1 MANDMEKLTIN
12 LGVVELAQ
20 IDVLTEQGL
29 YSNRSDFIRT
39 AVRKHLE
46 GYTDTL
52 LQQLN
57 PIPSKTHKIR
67 GICIIEITRYELE
80 ALEKEHQKVDIN
92 IIGVLIIGKNVSAEL
107 FKRTVEHVVVHGK
120 LVASDE
126 IKQIIDKMNDDSV

>member
-20 IDVLTEQGL
+20 IDVLTERGL

-46 GYTDTL
+46 GYTET
-52 LQQLN
+52 LQQQLDI
-57 PIPSKTHKIR
+57 IPSNTCKMK
-67 GICIIEITRYELE
+67 GIGIIEITRNTLE
-80 ALEKEHQKVDIN
+80 DLEKEHQKVSIN
-92 IIGVLIIGKNVSAEL
+92 IIGVLIVGKSISSDL
-107 FKRTVEHVVVHGK
+107 FERTVDNVVVRGK

-126 IKQIIDKMNDDSV
+126 IKQIIAKMNDDSV